1 MNSIL
6 SHVLMLGNVDLTVPK
21 NLVTDTLILTA
32 SHGLAPTDLSH
43 RPDWNSEIEI
53 YCLLYSEAGFI

>member
-1 MNSIL
+1 
-6 SHVLMLGNVDLTVPK
+6 MLGNVDLTVPK

-53 YCLLYSEAGFI
+53 YCLLCSEAGFI